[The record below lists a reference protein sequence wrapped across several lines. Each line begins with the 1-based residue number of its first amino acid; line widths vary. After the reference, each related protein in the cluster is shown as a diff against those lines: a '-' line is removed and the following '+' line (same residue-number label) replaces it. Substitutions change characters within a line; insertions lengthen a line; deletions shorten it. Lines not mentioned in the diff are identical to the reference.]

1 MLRASRI
8 LKFIYLIKT
17 DSKKLIK
24 WSIVFGFL
32 MLFALVYKIFD
43 PGVTDFFPECIF
55 YRYTGFKCPVCGSQI
70 AVHHLMN
77 FEIEKAFMSNAL
89 LVLAIPYIGMN
100 IILDIIK
107 SPGEKTKKLK
117 NVLFGKKAVIGIVV
131 IIVLFWI
138 GRNYVDFF

>member
-1 MLRASRI
+1 
-8 LKFIYLIKT
+8 LIKT

-24 WSIVFGFL
+24 WFVVFGFL
-32 MLFALVYKIFD
+32 MLLALVYKIFD
-43 PGVTDFFPECIF
+43 PGVTDIFPECIF
-55 YRYTGFKCPVCGSQI
+55 YRYTGFKCPVCGSQR

-77 FEIEKAFMSNAL
+77 FEIAKAFMSNAL
-89 LVLAIPYIGMN
+89 LVLAIPYVMIN

-107 SPGEKTKKLK
+107 FPGENIKKLK